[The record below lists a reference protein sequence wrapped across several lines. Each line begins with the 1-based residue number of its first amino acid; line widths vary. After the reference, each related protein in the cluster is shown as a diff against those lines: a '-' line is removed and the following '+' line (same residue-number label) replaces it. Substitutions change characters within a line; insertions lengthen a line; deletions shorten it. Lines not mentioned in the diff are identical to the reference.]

1 MIKCLIIDDEPL
13 AIQLLADY
21 VQKSKDLE
29 LVDTFSNPIEALHFL
44 GVNEVDL
51 LFLDIQ
57 MPELTGI
64 QLMKITKGKY
74 EVILT
79 TAYDQ
84 YAMEGYDFDVVDYLL
99 KPISLDRFM
108 LAVEKVKKRLAVEEP
123 STVAKEKIKPKDYIF
138 VKSGYKTLKINLS
151 DILHL
156 ESLGD
161 YVAIHTSKE
170 KILTLENMSHFEDIL
185 PAEDFLRVHRSHIIS
200 ISKIDFIERNR
211 VVIAEKYIPISAT
224 YQSTF
229 WEHVTG

>member
-29 LVDTFSNPIEALHFL
+29 LVNTFSNPIEALHFL
-44 GVNEVDL
+44 SENEVDL

-84 YAMEGYDFDVVDYLL
+84 YALEGYDFDVIDYLM

-108 LAVEKVKKRLAVEEP
+108 LAIEKAKKRMEAEGPTVVVKEP
-123 STVAKEKIKPKDYIF
+123 INAKDYIF

-161 YVAIHTSKE
+161 YVAIHTKTE
-170 KILTLENMSHFEDIL
+170 KILTLENMSHFETVL
-185 PAEDFLRVHRSHIIS
+185 PKEDFLRVHRSHIIAL
-200 ISKIDFIERNR
+200 SKIDFIERNR
-211 VVIAEKYIPISAT
+211 IVIQEKYIPISAS
-224 YQSTF
+224 YQAAF
-229 WEHVTG
+229 WERITG